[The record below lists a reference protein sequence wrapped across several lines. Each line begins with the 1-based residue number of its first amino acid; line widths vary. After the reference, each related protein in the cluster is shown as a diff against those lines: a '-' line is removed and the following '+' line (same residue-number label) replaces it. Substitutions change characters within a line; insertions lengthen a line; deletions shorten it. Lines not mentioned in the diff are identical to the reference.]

1 MLHDLI
7 EGWITAERA
16 RSVYGVVTTGDAEG
30 SDTLAI
36 DGLATQAL
44 RADMRAAVSGG

>member
-16 RSVYGVVTTGDAEG
+16 RSVYGVVTTGDAE